1 MAAMPIVWPALALSA
16 LWAAF
21 AWPWLSG
28 AVTIPWDGKAHFA
41 PQVQF
46 LAASLARGEWPF
58 WAPFVFA
65 GHPQIADPQ
74 SMMFS
79 PPMLLLAA
87 VNSAPSLWAIDTTVW
102 LTVLFGG
109 LGVLVYGRI
118 AGWHWAAAMIAALV
132 FMFGAAMAWR
142 VQHFGQVMSL
152 AYLPLTLV
160 CLRLAVR
167 EGSVLAGIGAGL
179 LGAAILLGRDQ
190 VGLLAIYTLAAYAF
204 VLLAGRMQQPDG
216 RGRTVVALVCG
227 ALVGVVVVAMP
238 LWMTLLLA
246 EHSNRPDIE
255 FAGAVAGSL
264 HPALLLTLFSAN
276 LFGSAGAMAAFWGPP
291 SFSWNDTGLFLA
303 QNMGVAYVSLLGL
316 AALVYGSLTGAAWR
330 GEARFWTIATVV
342 MLVYAL
348 GGYTPVFQWLYALV
362 PGVDKFRR
370 PADALF
376 LVGGFAALV
385 IGRVVTAWFAEVEDS
400 ARRGVRTSAFAWIA
414 AVGVIAL
421 GLSVALAVAAWREH
435 AGEALFPVAVGAV
448 WLVGLCTVIA
458 VALWL
463 RPIRPLAAGAA
474 LVGFVALDL
483 VVNNGPNGATALP
496 TTAIDMLQ
504 PEAPHRTVK
513 ALKRRLAA
521 TRDDTRRDRAELVG
535 LGYHWPNAPLSHS
548 LPVTLGANPVRL
560 RWFAAATGAIDTVA
574 NVDQRAFPPSFPGY
588 GSPLGRRLGLKWVV
602 LPADAS
608 PIGGLGEV
616 AIARKNIGPHAF
628 YELPDP
634 LPRAVFAARAKVAEP
649 ERLMAGSLPDDF
661 ADPNVVYLPPE
672 AAPRRS
678 GTSGAA
684 TVQIDRMANTEV
696 VIAVDADAPGWLIL
710 HDAWHPWWMATVNGA
725 KAPVL
730 RANGIFRAVA
740 VGAGRSRVVFTFKPL
755 RAAATEAAHR
765 LGLIPEQTTRP

>member
-1 MAAMPIVWPALALSA
+1 
-16 LWAAF
+16 
-21 AWPWLSG
+21 
-28 AVTIPWDGKAHFA
+28 VTIPWDGKAHFA

-58 WAPFVFA
+58 WAPHVFA

-87 VNSAPSLWAIDTTVW
+87 VNPAPSLWAIDTTVW

-118 AGWHWAAAMIAALV
+118 VGWHWAAAMIAALV

-152 AYLPLTLV
+152 AYLPFTLV

-167 EGSVLAGIGAGL
+167 DGSVLAGIGAGL

-190 VGLLAIYTLAAYAF
+190 VGLLAIYTLAAYAS

-216 RGRTVVALVCG
+216 RGRAVVALVCG

-255 FAGAVAGSL
+255 FAGAAAGSL

-330 GEARFWTIATVV
+330 GEARFWTIATVM

-376 LVGGFAALV
+376 LV
-385 IGRVVTAWFAEVEDS
+385 
-400 ARRGVRTSAFAWIA
+400 
-414 AVGVIAL
+414 
-421 GLSVALAVAAWREH
+421 
-435 AGEALFPVAVGAV
+435 
-448 WLVGLCTVIA
+448 
-458 VALWL
+458 
-463 RPIRPLAAGAA
+463 
-474 LVGFVALDL
+474 
-483 VVNNGPNGATALP
+483 
-496 TTAIDMLQ
+496 
-504 PEAPHRTVK
+504 
-513 ALKRRLAA
+513 
-521 TRDDTRRDRAELVG
+521 
-535 LGYHWPNAPLSHS
+535 
-548 LPVTLGANPVRL
+548 
-560 RWFAAATGAIDTVA
+560 
-574 NVDQRAFPPSFPGY
+574 
-588 GSPLGRRLGLKWVV
+588 
-602 LPADAS
+602 
-608 PIGGLGEV
+608 
-616 AIARKNIGPHAF
+616 
-628 YELPDP
+628 
-634 LPRAVFAARAKVAEP
+634 
-649 ERLMAGSLPDDF
+649 AGS
-661 ADPNVVYLPPE
+661 
-672 AAPRRS
+672 RR
-678 GTSGAA
+678 
-684 TVQIDRMANTEV
+684 
-696 VIAVDADAPGWLIL
+696 W
-710 HDAWHPWWMATVNGA
+710 
-725 KAPVL
+725 
-730 RANGIFRAVA
+730 
-740 VGAGRSRVVFTFKPL
+740 
-755 RAAATEAAHR
+755 
-765 LGLIPEQTTRP
+765 